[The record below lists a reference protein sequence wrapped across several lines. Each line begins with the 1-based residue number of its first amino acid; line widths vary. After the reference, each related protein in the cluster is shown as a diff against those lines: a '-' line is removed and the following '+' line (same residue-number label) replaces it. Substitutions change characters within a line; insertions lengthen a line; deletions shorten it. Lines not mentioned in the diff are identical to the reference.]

1 MLKYIFLCTF
11 TGENFLSQSSDD
23 LWTLIHR
30 ITKRGGR
37 GREKSFQV
45 SFNSSISSPNLSKSC
60 DDKLLHDSV
69 PETREETRGAEVWMR
84 LEACSD
90 ASSRGPPLPPL
101 VVSTPLTKL
110 HATPTLSILLLL
122 SLLSNSFRTINIF
135 ASHNPF
141 DRSPLNEDRWMTLS
155 TVGTHVVRVYI
166 KESFI
171 SVSKDIPL

>member
-90 ASSRGPPLPPL
+90 ASSRGPPPSCQHLWRNFTPPR
-101 VVSTPLTKL
+101 P
-110 HATPTLSILLLL
+110 LSILLLL

-155 TVGTHVVRVYI
+155 TVGTYVVRVYI
-166 KESFI
+166 KSFI
-171 SVSKDIPL
+171 IY